1 MTNTTPHNATSGKP
15 NLSVVNNFVRTEK
28 PTHKPAEPEQAKPH
42 TLDLLQHLPDSTF
55 KRYVA
60 DVAKMCDIPANTSLL
75 IGLGIVS
82 SVASRCYHVMYS
94 NAEPLPLG
102 EYVTCCQPP
111 AVGKSRMLKTYQY
124 PINKALKEL
133 SKDYAKRRK
142 AAEDDGKDFD
152 ELPPLPVFSTD
163 ATPEGVDSTLA
174 TTGGFFA
181 LASAEQQILNTLM
194 GASYGGDGKKNNN
207 DLALKGFN
215 GEYHASMRTTRKG
228 YRGDVVGA
236 ITCFAQDGAI
246 NTIVTRNEGVGLAE
260 RFLMLAEPNLLGQR
274 TFEEYIP
281 NEYDQNVYNRVVGEL
296 AARSLTNPCELG
308 DMPAYRLSKTAW
320 GMIRSFRREIEPHMA
335 DDGKYSTATMRG
347 TAGKVDMHIMKIATL
362 LAILDEKPVGEVGL
376 EYVEAGINIMRD
388 MLEYL
393 LSLLVDMEVIGM
405 NAFENSIIAYLGK
418 QQKVTRKL
426 IRTNKCD
433 GKPWSEIPRSSLTN
447 KINETVDEL
456 IRKGVVAE
464 EETFYPN
471 GSSQGKYLRLI
482 A

>member
-1 MTNTTPHNATSGKP
+1 MTTATPNTTKPTLAIVSG
-15 NLSVVNNFVRTEK
+15 FVRTEK
-28 PTHKPAEPEQAKPH
+28 PTPKAVEQEQHAPH

-55 KRYVA
+55 KRYAA

-82 SVASRCYHVMYS
+82 SVASRCYSVMYRGGDL
-94 NAEPLPLG
+94 LPLG

-124 PINKALKEL
+124 PITKAHKEA
-133 SKDYAKRRK
+133 SKAYAKRVK
-142 AAEDDGKDFD
+142 DAEAEDKDCD
-152 ELPPLPVFSTD
+152 EMPPLPVFSTD

-174 TTGGFFA
+174 STGGFFA

-260 RFLMLAEPNLLGQR
+260 RFLMLAEPNMLGMR
-274 TFEEYIP
+274 DHNLDHIP
-281 NEYDQNVYNRVVGEL
+281 NEYDQNIYNRIVGDL
-296 AARSLTNPCELG
+296 AGLAITTPCALE
-308 DMPAYRLSKTAW
+308 DMPAYRLSKAAW
-320 GMIRSFRREIEPHMA
+320 GKINTFRNEIEPHMA

-376 EYVEAGINIMRD
+376 EYVEASINIMRD

-393 LSLLVDMEVIGM
+393 LSLLVDLEVIGF

-418 QQKVTRKL
+418 QQKATRKL

-433 GKPWSEIPRSSLTN
+433 GKPWSEIPRKSLTA
-447 KINETVDEL
+447 KINETVDDL
-456 IRKGVVAE
+456 LRKGIVSE
-464 EETFYPN
+464 EETFSSN
-471 GSSQGKYLRLI
+471 GQSQGKYLRLI

>member
-1 MTNTTPHNATSGKP
+1 MNTPIPNTTGKP
-15 NLSVVNNFVRTEK
+15 ALSIVGGFVRTEK
-28 PTHKPAEPEQAKPH
+28 PAARPPEPEPEKQH
-42 TLDLLQHLPDSTF
+42 TLDLLQHLPDGIF
-55 KRYVA
+55 KRYVG
-60 DVAKMCDIPANTSLL
+60 DVASMCDIPANTSLL

-82 SVASRCYHVMYS
+82 SVASRCYSVMYR
-94 NAEPLPLG
+94 NGDPLPLG

-111 AVGKSRMLKTYQY
+111 AVGKSRMLRTYQH
-124 PINKALKEL
+124 PINKAM
-133 SKDYAKRRK
+133 KDITREYAKKLK
-142 AAEDDGKDFD
+142 AAEEEGKDLD
-152 ELPPLPVFSTD
+152 EPAPLPIFSTD

-174 TTGGFFA
+174 GTGGFFA

-260 RFLMLAEPNLLGQR
+260 RFLMLAEPNLLGKR
-274 TFEEYIP
+274 DFEERLP
-281 NEYDQNVYNRVVGEL
+281 NEYDQNTYNRIVGDL
-296 AARSLTNPCELG
+296 ARLALTTTCQLE
-308 DMPAYRLSKTAW
+308 DMPAYRFTRTAW
-320 GMIRSFRREIEPHMA
+320 DMIKEFRREIEPHLA
-335 DDGKYSTATMRG
+335 DEGKYSTATMRG
-347 TAGKVDMHIMKIATL
+347 TAGKVDMHIMKISTI
-362 LAILDEKPVGEVGL
+362 LAILDERPVGEVGL
-376 EYVEAGINIMRD
+376 EYVQAAIGIMRD

-393 LSLLVDMEVIGM
+393 LSLLVDLEVIGF

-418 QQKVTRKL
+418 QKQATRKL
-426 IRTNKCD
+426 IRTNKCE
-433 GKPWSEIPRSSLTN
+433 GKPWSEIPRKGLTD
-447 KINETVDEL
+447 KINETVDDL
-456 IRKGVVAE
+456 IRKGIVSE

-471 GSSQGKYLRLI
+471 GMSQGKYLHLI